1 MLVSSVACIS
11 ATRSILVLHCLSVQ
25 SILSHFFFFFC
36 DDATLIGR
44 VRRSLVQTIA
54 TITGF
59 WGLPACYPR
68 CVLLSIDTVAVCILS
83 YCSCCKYFGALVER
97 GSLIQHPKSI
107 HPGSTSNSG
116 SMIGIGPGSSR
127 KAIGP
132 GSFRTF
138 RPGSW
143 HEPGPKEATSF
154 GPGSWHK
161 PGSKGPSL
169 VPVHTTNRD

>member
-1 MLVSSVACIS
+1 MIQAGGEQLHLQINAKLWILETPSL
-11 ATRSILVLHCLSVQ
+11 ATRRAATRREKQ
-25 SILSHFFFFFC
+25 SPLQT
-36 DDATLIGR
+36 DDINGQHKAATQG
-44 VRRSLVQTIA
+44 T
-54 TITGF
+54 
-59 WGLPACYPR
+59 
-68 CVLLSIDTVAVCILS
+68 
-83 YCSCCKYFGALVER
+83 LVER

-116 SMIGIGPGSSR
+116 SMVGIGPGSSR